1 MEEDESHTSDEQYVD
16 RSNLFGA
23 AVPVKETIDVRS
35 IEGKGHGDLPSF
47 EDPSFDPV
55 EYVNQKFSTEHSLSQ
70 LDAFTDLID
79 AEIVRLD
86 GEVLSAV
93 RRQSLSAKKAERDL
107 QRSMRTIHE
116 LFEKV
121 RAIKTKADRSEE
133 MVQALCQDIKLLDY
147 AKRNLTTTITTLRRL
162 HMMIQAVDQLK
173 DMTLDRR
180 YRDAANL
187 VQAVNELVA
196 HFEPYSDVS
205 HIREVQDA
213 VNACRI
219 KLERQVFRDFSEMAL
234 DDTSAIPDYMNDAS
248 LVIDALGEPIRKK
261 MVSWFVSHNLEEY
274 QALFAPDMEAASL
287 AQADKRYIWCR
298 KKIRNMIPVV
308 DALFPPSW
316 CVTQEFGVEFCLS
329 TRQMLV
335 DILDKAGESVD
346 VAALMKLLQRT
357 IDFERQMTSLLA
369 HQTMHEESSFA
380 LDPKS
385 PAAIR
390 QKYSKEKKAQKEN
403 EVDPALARQTAYKYN
418 GLISS
423 CFEAYMSAYVEFEDR
438 NLGDVV
444 ATALY
449 HETWAADAGS
459 TARILTCSADIFL
472 AIKKSLDR
480 CLAVTK
486 GETLHDLT
494 VVFKTHLF
502 SLVDGFKERIPKPQP
517 ASTPKDMASRLQAL
531 RDLGSSDSEKREEV
545 RMSDDDI
552 RRVTYIINTSEY
564 VFETLEQL
572 SMLVRKKIDEHLQR
586 QVDFVDVQDAFS
598 EVITSAIRVLV
609 MAIET
614 RCEPAFIVMQ
624 KTNWMNITE
633 VGDQSSYVETINEG
647 IQSVVNICA
656 PIMSLSYYRFFCD
669 KLLSWFVPR
678 FIAGILK
685 IKKIGDQ
692 AGAQQLLFDT
702 QVLKIA
708 ISRTPAKHPGL
719 GQPHPGFV
727 RMLNRDMGK
736 AEGMVK
742 VILSPVDTIVSS
754 YRALV
759 GGKSSDFFRLL
770 EMKNIKKSEANALVE
785 KYEALVKREK
795 ETETKASTM
804 Y

>member
-1 MEEDESHTSDEQYVD
+1 
-16 RSNLFGA
+16 
-23 AVPVKETIDVRS
+23 
-35 IEGKGHGDLPSF
+35 
-47 EDPSFDPV
+47 
-55 EYVNQKFSTEHSLSQ
+55 
-70 LDAFTDLID
+70 
-79 AEIVRLD
+79 
-86 GEVLSAV
+86 
-93 RRQSLSAKKAERDL
+93 
-107 QRSMRTIHE
+107 
-116 LFEKV
+116 
-121 RAIKTKADRSEE
+121 
-133 MVQALCQDIKLLDY
+133 
-147 AKRNLTTTITTLRRL
+147 
-162 HMMIQAVDQLK
+162 
-173 DMTLDRR
+173 
-180 YRDAANL
+180 
-187 VQAVNELVA
+187 
-196 HFEPYSDVS
+196 
-205 HIREVQDA
+205 
-213 VNACRI
+213 
-219 KLERQVFRDFSEMAL
+219 
-234 DDTSAIPDYMNDAS
+234 
-248 LVIDALGEPIRKK
+248 
-261 MVSWFVSHNLEEY
+261 
-274 QALFAPDMEAASL
+274 
-287 AQADKRYIWCR
+287 
-298 KKIRNMIPVV
+298 
-308 DALFPPSW
+308 
-316 CVTQEFGVEFCLS
+316 
-329 TRQMLV
+329 MLV

-369 HQTMHEESSFA
+369 HQTTHEESSLS

-385 PAAIR
+385 PASIR
-390 QKYSKEKKAQKEN
+390 QKYLKEKKKSGKKDDQGDT
-403 EVDPALARQTAYKYN
+403 VLARQTSYKYN
-418 GLISS
+418 GLVSS

-449 HETWAADAGS
+449 HEVWAAEPGS
-459 TARILTCSADIFL
+459 TARILTCSSDIFL

-517 ASTPKDMASRLQAL
+517 APTPKDMASRLQAL

-545 RMSDDDI
+545 HMSDDDI

-572 SMLVRKKIDEHLQR
+572 HMLVRNKIDEHLQR
-586 QVDFVDVQDAFS
+586 RVDFVDVQDAFS
-598 EVITSAIRVLV
+598 EVITNAIRMLV
-609 MAIET
+609 MTIET
-614 RCEPAFIVMQ
+614 RCEHALVAMQ
-624 KTNWMNITE
+624 KTNWMNVTE
-633 VGDQSSYVETINEG
+633 VGDQSPYVEAIDEG
-647 IQSVVNICA
+647 IQSVVNVCA

-669 KLLSWFVPR
+669 KLLSSWFVPR
-678 FIAGILK
+678 FIAGVLK

-702 QVLKIA
+702 QILKIA
-708 ISRTPAKHPGL
+708 ISRTPSKHPEL
-719 GQPHPGFV
+719 DQPHPGFV

-770 EMKNIKKSEANALVE
+770 EMKNIKKSEANVLVE

-795 ETETKASTM
+795 EAEANTTSTM